1 MDVALLVII
10 HKGGFGAVHQREG
23 VVGGLVP
30 FNIIYAV
37 SPVVIAGDDNV
48 ADKLFGTFIVEVLL
62 AFLEKHVP
70 WGKTQKQNT
79 RQGSVLLTYTKRT
92 PYFGSSTIHEHYR
105 WTVCTAEAAL

>member
-70 WGKTQKQNT
+70 GEKHKNKTHDRGQFF
-79 RQGSVLLTYTKRT
+79 LTYTKRT

-105 WTVCTAEAAL
+105 WAVCTAEAAL

>member
-23 VVGGLVP
+23 VIGGLVP
-30 FNIIYAV
+30 FDIIYAV
-37 SPVVIAGDDNV
+37 SAVVIAGDDNV

-70 WGKTQKQNT
+70 GEKHQNKTRDGVSFYHIYEKNAILWFINY
-79 RQGSVLLTYTKRT
+79 S
-92 PYFGSSTIHEHYR
+92 
-105 WTVCTAEAAL
+105 WAL